1 MLALA
6 ANTLPQ
12 GRKIKLPT
20 INWQALSRWA
30 TIIGTF
36 IFVMWL
42 GDRIGDNP
50 RNYAVVTI
58 NGILIGGI
66 YAIIAVGIVMIN
78 KASGVFN
85 FAHGAMMLLTAWFF
99 LSFYNTDQFNMVA
112 LIGLVTVTIG
122 LFITMSDWRDIL
134 KPQRLVMGI
143 IAGVIILIIMNLQ
156 GEDWRLVRALVGAIV
171 IATLLGLCIERFA
184 IRPLM
189 GQPVF
194 TMILMTLALDRVFV
208 GLTNFFF
215 PSIDS
220 SIPIFSNLSNL
231 GFPKNYEIEVVNFI
245 PQIERALRIPSDSVV
260 VFLLSTA
267 AFIAFI
273 LFFQYTNVGLSM
285 RATAEN
291 QVLAQSVGLRVRA
304 ILAAAWIAA
313 TLLALTAGVLFG
325 GGNSLGPNM
334 PTLALI
340 VFPAVLL
347 GGIESIGGAFVGGI
361 VIGLGQTW
369 GDQLFQ
375 SEAGTQ
381 LVPYVILMVVLIFKP
396 DGLFGQKRI
405 ERI

>member
-1 MLALA
+1 MA

-12 GRKIKLPT
+12 GRKINLPK
-20 INWQALSRWA
+20 INWQAVSRWA
-30 TIIGTF
+30 TFVGVIVF
-36 IFVMWL
+36 ILWL

-58 NGILIGGI
+58 NGILVGGI

-99 LSFYNTDQFNMVA
+99 LSFYNTDNFNLIVVIGFVA
-112 LIGLVTVTIG
+112 VTVG
-122 LFITMSDWRDIL
+122 LFITMSDWRDIRNPRSL
-134 KPQRLVMGI
+134 ITGAVAGAIVVFLMMLSGDDFRLI
-143 IAGVIILIIMNLQ
+143 
-156 GEDWRLVRALVGAIV
+156 RALVGAMTM
-171 IATLLGLCIERFA
+171 ATLMGLCIERFA

-194 TMILMTLALDRVFV
+194 TMILMTLALDRIFV

-220 SIPIFSNLSNL
+220 AIPLFNNLSNL
-231 GFPKNYEIEVVNFI
+231 GIPRNYEIDVINVI
-245 PQIERALRIPSDSVV
+245 PEIDRALRIPSASVI
-260 VFLLSTA
+260 VFLLA
-267 AFIAFI
+267 VLAFVAFI

-291 QVLAQSVGLRVRA
+291 QVLAQSVGLRVRS
-304 ILAAAWIAA
+304 ILAIAWVAAA
-313 TLLALTAGVLFG
+313 LLALTAGVLFG
-325 GGNSLGPNM
+325 GRNSLGPSM

-381 LVPYVILMVVLIFKP
+381 LVPYVILMIVLIFKP

>member
-1 MLALA
+1 MA

-12 GRKIKLPT
+12 GRKIKLPS
-20 INWQALSRWA
+20 INWKPISRWA
-30 TIIGTF
+30 TIIGAI

-85 FAHGAMMLLTAWFF
+85 FAHGAMMLVTAWFF
-99 LSFYNTDQFNMVA
+99 LSFYNTDQFDMVA
-112 LIGLVTVTIG
+112 VIGLVAVTIG
-122 LFITMSDWRDIL
+122 LFITMSDWRDIT
-134 KPQRLVMGI
+134 KPRRLI
-143 IAGVIILIIMNLQ
+143 IGAVAGVIIVLLMTIQ
-156 GEDWRLVRALVGAIV
+156 GNDWRLIRAIIGAMV
-171 IATLLGLCIERFA
+171 VATLLGLCIERFA

-194 TMILMTLALDRVFV
+194 TMILMTLALDRIFV

-220 SIPIFSNLSNL
+220 AIPIFSNLTDL
-231 GFPKNYEIEVVNFI
+231 GLPRNFEIDVINVI

-260 VFLLSTA
+260 VFLLATA

-313 TLLALTAGVLFG
+313 TLLAMVAGVLFG
-325 GGNSLGPNM
+325 GGNSLGPTM
-334 PTLALI
+334 PGLALI

-381 LVPYVILMVVLIFKP
+381 LVPYVILMIVLIFKP

>member
-1 MLALA
+1 LA

-12 GRKIKLPT
+12 GRKINLPK
-20 INWQALSRWA
+20 INWQAVSRWA
-30 TIIGTF
+30 TFVGVIVF
-36 IFVMWL
+36 ILWL

-99 LSFYNTDQFNMVA
+99 LSFYNTDNFNLVVVIGFVA
-112 LIGLVTVTIG
+112 VTVG
-122 LFITMSDWRDIL
+122 LFITMSDWRDIR
-134 KPQRLVMGI
+134 KPRSLITGAIVGAIVVFLMMLSGDDFRLI
-143 IAGVIILIIMNLQ
+143 
-156 GEDWRLVRALVGAIV
+156 RALVGAMTF
-171 IATLLGLCIERFA
+171 ATFMGLCIERFA

-194 TMILMTLALDRVFV
+194 TMILMTLALDRIFV

-220 SIPIFSNLSNL
+220 AIPLFNNLSNL
-231 GFPKNYEIEVVNFI
+231 GIPGNYEIDVVNII
-245 PQIERALRIPSDSVV
+245 PQIDRALRVPSASVI
-260 VFLLSTA
+260 VFLLA
-267 AFIAFI
+267 VLAFIAFI

-291 QVLAQSVGLRVRA
+291 QVLAQSVGLRVRS
-304 ILAAAWIAA
+304 ILAIAWVAAA
-313 TLLALTAGVLFG
+313 LLALTAGVLFG
-325 GGNSLGPNM
+325 GRNTLGSSM

-369 GDQLFQ
+369 GDQLFK

>member
-1 MLALA
+1 MALA

-12 GRKIKLPT
+12 GRRIKLPNM
-20 INWQALSRWA
+20 NWQLISRWA

-36 IFVMWL
+36 IFVLWL

-99 LSFYNTDQFNMVA
+99 LSFYNTDSFNMVA
-112 LIGLVTVTIG
+112 VSGFVAVTVI
-122 LFITMSDWRDIL
+122 LFITMSDWRDLL
-134 KPQRLVMGI
+134 KPQRLVMGLVAGI
-143 IAGVIILIIMNLQ
+143 IIVFMMTIG
-156 GEDWRLVRALVGAIV
+156 GDEWRLIRAIV
-171 IATLLGLCIERFA
+171 GSMTMATLMGLSIERFA

-189 GQPVF
+189 GQPIF
-194 TMILMTLALDRVFV
+194 TMILMTLALDRIFV

-215 PSIDS
+215 PSIDT
-220 SIPIFSNLSNL
+220 SIPILSDLSNL
-231 GFPKNYEIEVVNFI
+231 NIPKTYEFDVVNFI

-260 VFLLSTA
+260 VFILASL

-304 ILAAAWIAA
+304 ILAIAWVAA

-325 GGNSLGPNM
+325 GGNSLGPTM
-334 PTLALI
+334 PSLALI

-381 LVPYVILMVVLIFKP
+381 LVPYVILMIVLIFKP

>member
-1 MLALA
+1 MRLSLIQSI
-6 ANTLPQ
+6 LPSN
-12 GRKIKLPT
+12 GRYT
-20 INWQALSRWA
+20 AFMM
-30 TIIGTF
+30 T
-36 IFVMWL
+36 
-42 GDRIGDNP
+42 
-50 RNYAVVTI
+50 
-58 NGILIGGI
+58 IGG
-66 YAIIAVGIVMIN
+66 
-78 KASGVFN
+78 
-85 FAHGAMMLLTAWFF
+85 
-99 LSFYNTDQFNMVA
+99 D
-112 LIGLVTVTIG
+112 
-122 LFITMSDWRDIL
+122 
-134 KPQRLVMGI
+134 
-143 IAGVIILIIMNLQ
+143 
-156 GEDWRLVRALVGAIV
+156 EWRLIRAIV
-171 IATLLGLCIERFA
+171 GSMTMATLMGLSIERFA

-189 GQPVF
+189 GQPIF
-194 TMILMTLALDRVFV
+194 TMILMTLALDRIFV

-220 SIPIFSNLSNL
+220 SIPILSDLSNL
-231 GFPKNYEIEVVNFI
+231 NIPKTYEIDVVNFI
-245 PQIERALRIPSDSVV
+245 PQIDRALRIPSDSVV
-260 VFLLSTA
+260 VFILASL
-267 AFIAFI
+267 AFVAFI

-304 ILAAAWIAA
+304 ILAIAWVAA

-325 GGNSLGPNM
+325 GGNSLGPTM
-334 PTLALI
+334 PSLALI

-381 LVPYVILMVVLIFKP
+381 LVPYVILMIVLIFKP